1 MACAKG
7 MEDREQDKT
16 NAMQYL
22 IIKRE
27 SQIKPKETTKK
38 TAFFLKRKKIKCA
51 KRNKCH
57 LAAEEVMAETFNVL
71 WNQKQPTQGIQMYTY
86 NHKRF
91 GWLIVVP
98 SRFYT
103 AILQT

>member
-38 TAFFLKRKKIKCA
+38 TAFFLKRKK
-51 KRNKCH
+51 
-57 LAAEEVMAETFNVL
+57 
-71 WNQKQPTQGIQMYTY
+71 NQVRKE
-86 NHKRF
+86 K
-91 GWLIVVP
+91 
-98 SRFYT
+98 
-103 AILQT
+103 